1 MFEEP
6 FYLTKTEAKYCL
18 LIAGIAAEAGRGT
31 DIGTKAEASI
41 RQLEAEMEKPENL
54 TVSINA
60 EEKNNISLTMMIYEL
75 LIREKYDV
83 LADHFNLRDIPVTAG
98 NFEYDHR

>member
-31 DIGTKAEASI
+31 DIGTKAEALI
-41 RQLEAEMEKPENL
+41 RQLEAEMEKYATSYTKL
-54 TVSINA
+54 
-60 EEKNNISLTMMIYEL
+60 EELSKQKEAVDSMLDEKIERFLELQELVDSLITS
-75 LIREKYDV
+75 
-83 LADHFNLRDIPVTAG
+83 H
-98 NFEYDHR
+98 